1 VATPLIVDTDPGVD
15 DAFALALA
23 ATCPE
28 VDLIGVTT
36 VFGNVS
42 LAQTTRNA
50 LRVLALLGRED
61 VPVAAGADR
70 PLVHSR
76 HRDSEAHGED
86 GLSGY
91 ADELPRATREAD
103 DRDAITLLKDLL
115 TAAEEPVTI
124 AAIGPLT
131 NIAVLLAAHP
141 SLKAKIGRLV
151 VMGGGVHVAN
161 SSAASEF
168 NVWTDPEA
176 ARRVLV
182 EEDVP
187 TVLVPIDLTLR
198 CAVDGPW
205 LDAVQASG
213 PVGRAL
219 VALAPD
225 YRAHYS
231 RRLGRDGMALH
242 DAIAV
247 AEAVRPGILTTTRYP
262 LEVDCTFG
270 PGRGST
276 IVDQRGV
283 YAEGKAVDIALDA
296 DLDVLLGFVL
306 ERLTRREA
314 G

>member
-1 VATPLIVDTDPGVD
+1 MATPLIIDTDPGVD

-23 ATCPE
+23 ACSPE

-50 LRVLALLGRED
+50 LRVLALLGRQD

-76 HRDSEAHGED
+76 HRDSTAHGSD

-91 ADELPRATREAD
+91 ADELPVATREAD
-103 DRDAITLLKDLL
+103 GRDAITLFKDLL
-115 TAAEEPVTI
+115 TAARTPVTI

-141 SLKAKIGRLV
+141 GLKDKIGRLV
-151 VMGGGVHVAN
+151 VMGGGVHAAN
-161 SSAASEF
+161 STAGSEF
-168 NVWTDPEA
+168 NIWSDPEA

-182 EEDVP
+182 EEDLP

-205 LDAVQASG
+205 LDALEASG
-213 PVGRAL
+213 PRGRTL
-219 VALAPD
+219 VALTPD

-231 RRLGRDGMALH
+231 RRLGFDGMAMH

-247 AEAVRPGILTTTRYP
+247 AEAVQPGVLATTRYP

-270 PGRGST
+270 PGRGTT
-276 IVDQRGV
+276 IVDQRGF
-283 YAEGKAVDIALDA
+283 YADGKAVDIAVDTDLDA
-296 DLDVLLGFVL
+296 LLPFI
-306 ERLTRREA
+306 LTRLA